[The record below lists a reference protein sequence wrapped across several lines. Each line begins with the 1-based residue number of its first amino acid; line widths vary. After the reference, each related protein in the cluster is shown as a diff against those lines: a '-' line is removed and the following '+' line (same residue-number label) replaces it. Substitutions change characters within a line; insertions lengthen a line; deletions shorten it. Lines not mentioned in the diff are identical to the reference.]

1 MAMTL
6 VKKTAEYSI
15 YKRGDDRFAVKNAHR
30 MPVNGDD
37 KVAILLQEG
46 LIEAPKAKA
55 PEPAAEPEPEPE
67 AVEAEADAADGDAAG
82 DADAPA
88 ADDNA

>member
-6 VKKTAEYSI
+6 VKKTADYCI
-15 YKRGDDRFAVKNAHR
+15 YKRGDDRFAVENAHR
-30 MPVNGDD
+30 KPVNGDE

-55 PEPAAEPEPEPE
+55 PEPEPASE
-67 AVEAEADAADGDAAG
+67 VDEAEGDAAG
-82 DADAPA
+82 EAPA
-88 ADDNA
+88 AGDESA

>member
-6 VKKTAEYSI
+6 VKKTADYSI
-15 YKRGDDRFAVKNAHR
+15 FKRGDDRFAVENAHR
-30 MPVNGDD
+30 KPVNGDE

-55 PEPAAEPEPEPE
+55 PEPAPAAE
-67 AVEAEADAADGDAAG
+67 EAEAAAEGDAAE
-82 DADAPA
+82 DAPA
-88 ADDNA
+88 EDDKA

>member
-6 VKKTAEYSI
+6 VKKTADYCI
-15 YKRGDDRFAVKNAHR
+15 YKRGDDRFAVENAHR
-30 MPVNGDD
+30 KPVNGDE

-46 LIEAPKAKA
+46 LIEAPKVKA
-55 PEPAAEPEPEPE
+55 PEPEPE
-67 AVEAEADAADGDAAG
+67 AEETEAAAEGDAAE
-82 DADAPA
+82 DAPA